1 MNFFEGRFNEFRVMR
16 QSIKE
21 VRGSAFRE
29 SDNEEIGNTLKEFRG
44 VIHEM
49 FAGVPKAG
57 ILVALGPKMT
67 HIL

>member
-1 MNFFEGRFNEFRVMR
+1 MR
-16 QSIKE
+16 QSVKE

-29 SDNEEIGNTLKEFRG
+29 SDHEEIGNTLKEFRG